1 MLSDIPNT
9 SPSSGSLQ
17 TQRALAA
24 QDPAT
29 FSVEER
35 GSLDWL
41 AVWQALAGKLRFY
54 GLDGQEAGRWS
65 DLLPPQDSWPA
76 LAAWIDQG
84 APLPPALQAR
94 AAQPDMALLLAFLRL
109 QRHPRDAFAALTERH
124 RQDYY
129 RRRLALSPKAGKP
142 DEADALLTLNDDF
155 TAFTL
160 PAGSGFDAGLDA
172 NGVQRVYNSLDALPL
187 THAALQQAISLGQ
200 SRAPDP
206 ASGLVQAQL
215 LRRRCLDVAG
225 GLDWSAGGNL
235 VVGEVPGLASDPTRE
250 QPQTLGVRLI
260 SPLLSLAAGERTI
273 TLLFGAAESLAWVQA
288 LRQVGG
294 LADNSLPALTACFNQ
309 YWQAQ
314 ASLAD
319 GSLALGDALLAW
331 DAQQLTI
338 SWTLKSPLP
347 AISGADGAPPWLDLT
362 LRAEAGGNLT
372 GLDIWQGL
380 QWANLTL
387 RTACDGLPLQAARN
401 SQDVVDVSAAFDA
414 FPGPVSN
421 GERLWLAQAEWWNK
435 PLTKLK
441 VKLNWE
447 GRPANL
453 AAYYQPYKDAV
464 GMPTPTASVRLVTNP
479 TSGYDQGD
487 TWQDILSDDKAKDKT
502 ELCFTLKHPGT
513 TALAPLPDTLPAD
526 PQQWPNWF
534 ALEFKGSSF
543 GHAEE
548 AQAASVLAGRYTAA
562 LLQWSQPPGYPVM
575 QQASTNST
583 NTGGAPKIK
592 DGTSCSWGSDLAV
605 GQMLT
610 LSYDRQVWATGL
622 KLDVANAAALGKSP
636 KLSAS
641 NDFATWTSL
650 WALIPSPTTPID
662 GSVVYPLPGQIGYR
676 YYRYQA
682 DATSDNP
689 INLASISLLSPPP
702 QPVFLPPPYTPRL
715 ASVSVGYASEAAL
728 GTNLTLLQYH
738 PIGLLP
744 SAQQANTSPLRPYT
758 PVANE
763 MDAGSGLYLGIAQL
777 ATPCVLTLR
786 PDVIGQNNAPP
797 ATPLQWKVLTPT
809 GWLRLQTDKQGQ
821 AGDIAAV
828 LSDQSNGLCNSGIA
842 RLRLP
847 ALWQDAQGLSWIA
860 IEQPADS
867 ESQAAPPKF
876 SRLQRLDLH
885 AVRVRYLGLD
895 DAHLAAPLP
904 AQSIVGLLPPQ
915 PEVATVLQPAQSQDG
930 HPGEDDGQFAIRAA
944 ERLSHKNRALA
955 ARDYERLALDGF
967 PKLALV
973 RAERDPAGPGRVRL
987 LVAPQPDRPGLL
999 QPQPSRKLQ
1008 ADIAA
1013 YLAGRLPPAVTLT
1026 VSPPRYRVFRS
1037 TNVLV
1042 LDPDYDAGVALQSL
1056 NQRLVDYLSPWQGG
1070 HSLGQTVFL
1079 SDISHFLSRQPEVSE
1094 VMALRSAYQDDQ
1106 GDWITNY
1113 QPWLD
1118 TVEIPGSLAQADVLV
1133 PAEQH
1138 LFMQIADS
1146 RQLFEGIGV
1155 MEIEFDFDVAFPL
1168 PAFLFAPI
1176 GTGRVGIDNAIPL

>member
-41 AVWQALAGKLRFY
+41 AVWQALAGKLCFY

-129 RRRLALSPKAGKP
+129 RRRLALSPKPGQP

-160 PAGSGFDAGLDA
+160 PAGSGFDGGLDA

-235 VVGEVPGLASDPTRE
+235 VVGEVPGSATDPTRE

-260 SPLLSLAAGERTI
+260 SPLLSLASGTRAI
-273 TLLFGAAESLAWVQA
+273 KLVFGKTESLAWVQA

-319 GSLALGDALLAW
+319 GSLALGPATLEGDARKLMICWKLAA
-331 DAQQLTI
+331 AQ
-338 SWTLKSPLP
+338 P
-347 AISGADGAPPWLDLT
+347 AISGVDGALSWLDLT
-362 LRAEAGGNLT
+362 LRADSVGNLT

-380 QWANLTL
+380 QWASLTL
-387 RTACDGLPLQAARN
+387 RTECDDLPLQAARN
-401 SQDVVDVSAAFDA
+401 SLGVADVSAAFDA

-421 GERLWLAQAEWWNK
+421 GQRLWLAQAEWWNK

-441 VKLNWE
+441 VNLNWE
-447 GRPANL
+447 GIPSDL
-453 AAYYQPYKDAV
+453 AGYYKPYLDAV
-464 GMPTPTASVRLVTNP
+464 GMPTPTAAVSLVANP
-479 TSGYDQGD
+479 TSKYVIADAPKN
-487 TWQDILSDDKAKDKT
+487 ILDKNAQT
-502 ELCFTLKHPGT
+502 LCFSLKHDDAA
-513 TALAPLPDTLPAD
+513 ALAPLPDTLPSD

-548 AQAASVLAGRYTAA
+548 NQAASVLAGRYTAA
-562 LLQWSQPPGYPVM
+562 LLQWSQTSGYSII
-575 QQASTNST
+575 QQASANST
-583 NTGGAPKIK
+583 NTDGKPKINNCT
-592 DGTSCSWGSDLAV
+592 GCSWTSDEVAS
-605 GQMLT
+605 QKLT
-610 LSYDRQVWATGL
+610 LSYYRDFYASGLAVDIGQTGSAT
-622 KLDVANAAALGKSP
+622 LGTNP
-636 KLSAS
+636 HLCAS
-641 NDFATWTSL
+641 NNGTDWTPL
-650 WALIPSPTTPID
+650 LALDPALLVN
-662 GSVVYPLPGQIGYR
+662 GYGVYTLPGQTRYR
-676 YYRYQA
+676 FYQYQA
-682 DATSDNP
+682 DAASGKP
-689 INLASISLLSPPP
+689 ITLVSISLQASPP
-702 QPVFLPPPYTPRL
+702 QPEFLPPPYTPRL
-715 ASVSVGYASEAAL
+715 ASASVGYVSEAAL

-744 SAQQANTSPLRPYT
+744 SALQANTSPLLPYT

-763 MDAGSGLYLGIAQL
+763 MGAGSGLYLGIAQL

-786 PDVIGQNNAPP
+786 PDVIGQNVAPP
-797 ATPLQWKVLTPT
+797 ATPLQWKVLTPA

-847 ALWQDAQGLSWIA
+847 QLWQDAQGLSWIA

-867 ESQAAPPKF
+867 ERQAAPPGF

-885 AVRVRYLGLD
+885 AVRVRYQGLD

-915 PEVATVLQPAQSQDG
+915 PEVASVLQPAQSQDG

-973 RAERDPAGPGRVRL
+973 RAERDPAGSGRVRL

>member
-1 MLSDIPNT
+1 MLSDIPNV

-65 DLLPPQDSWPA
+65 DLLPPPDSWPA

-129 RRRLALSPKAGKP
+129 RRRLSLSPKPGQP

-172 NGVQRVYNSLDALPL
+172 NGVQRVYHSLDALPL

-200 SRAPDP
+200 SRALS

-225 GLDWSAGGNL
+225 GLDWAAGGNQ
-235 VVGEVPGLASDPTRE
+235 VVGETPRPTLDPTRE
-250 QPQTLGVRLI
+250 QPQTLGIRLQ
-260 SPLLSLAAGERTI
+260 SPLLALAAGERTI
-273 TLLFGAAESLAWVQA
+273 RLMFREPESLAWAQA

-294 LADNSLPALTACFNQ
+294 IADNSLSALTKCFNQ
-309 YWQAQ
+309 CWQAQ

-331 DAQQLTI
+331 DAQKLTI

-347 AISGADGAPPWLDLT
+347 AISGVDGAPPWLDLT
-362 LRAEAGGNLT
+362 LRADAGGNLT

-380 QWANLTL
+380 QWAGLTL
-387 RTACDGLPLQAARN
+387 RTECDYLPLQAARN
-401 SQDVVDVSAAFDA
+401 SLGVADVSAAFDA

-421 GERLWLAQAEWWNK
+421 GQRLWLAQAEWWNK

-441 VKLNWE
+441 VNLNWE
-447 GRPANL
+447 GRPSDL
-453 AAYYQPYKDAV
+453 AVYYKPYLDAV
-464 GMPTPTASVRLVTNP
+464 GMPTPTAAVGLVANP
-479 TSGYDQGD
+479 TSKYVIADGPQN
-487 TWQDILSDDKAKDKT
+487 ILGNNAET
-502 ELCFTLKHPGT
+502 LCFSLKHD
-513 TALAPLPDTLPAD
+513 AAADLAPLPDTLPSD

-534 ALEFKGSSF
+534 ALEFGGRGF

-562 LLQWSQPPGYPVM
+562 LLQWSQPPGYPVIK
-575 QQASTNST
+575 QASTNSV
-583 NTGGAPKIK
+583 NEAGKPKVT
-592 DGTSCSWGSDLAV
+592 DQTSCSWTSDKAEK
-605 GQMLT
+605 QTLT

-622 KLDVANAAALGKSP
+622 VLDVTDSADLGKNP
-636 KLSAS
+636 TLSAS
-641 NDFATWTSL
+641 NDGVNWMPLWTL
-650 WALIPSPTTPID
+650 TPSPATQAS
-662 GSVVYPLPGQIGYR
+662 GSATYPLPNKVGYR
-676 YYRYQA
+676 YYQYQA
-682 DATSDNP
+682 DATPDKP
-689 INLASISLLSPPP
+689 ITLASISLLSSPP
-702 QPVFLPPPYTPRL
+702 QPEFLPPPYTPRL
-715 ASVSVGYASEAAL
+715 ASVSVGYASEATL

-744 SAQQANTSPLRPYT
+744 SALQANTSPLRPYT

-763 MDAGSGLYLGIAQL
+763 MGAGSGLYLGISRL

-786 PDVIGQNNAPP
+786 PDVIGQNVAPP

-821 AGDIAAV
+821 AGDLAAV

-847 ALWQDAQGLSWIA
+847 KLWQDAQGLSWIA

-867 ESQAAPPKF
+867 DSQAAPPAF

-885 AVRVRYLGLD
+885 AVRVRYQGLD

-915 PEVATVLQPAQSQDG
+915 PEVASVLQPAQSQDG

-967 PKLALV
+967 PKLALA

-987 LVAPQPDRPGLL
+987 VVAPQPDRPGLL

-1008 ADIAA
+1008 AAIAA
-1013 YLAGRLPPAVTLT
+1013 YLAGRLPPTVTLA

-1056 NQRLVDYLSPWQGG
+1056 NQRLVDYLSPWQGSHG
-1070 HSLGQTVFL
+1070 LGQTVFL

-1094 VMALRSAYQDDQ
+1094 VVALRSAYQDGQ
-1106 GDWITNY
+1106 GGWITNY

-1118 TVEIPGSLAQADVLV
+1118 TVAIPGSLAQADVLV

-1138 LFMQIADS
+1138 LFVQIADS

-1155 MEIEFDFDVAFPL
+1155 MEIEFDFDVAFPPPPSL
-1168 PAFLFAPI
+1168 SAPI
-1176 GTGRVGIDNAIPL
+1176 GTGRVGIDHAIPL